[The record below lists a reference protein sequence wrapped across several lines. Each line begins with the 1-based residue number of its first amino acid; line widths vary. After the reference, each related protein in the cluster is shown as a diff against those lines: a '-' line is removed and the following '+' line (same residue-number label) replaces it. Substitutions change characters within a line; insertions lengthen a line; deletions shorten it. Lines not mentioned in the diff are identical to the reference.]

1 MRRMRRSRVA
11 AIVLALACS
20 SCLYGRIM
28 YFGEPSL
35 SAPTYFD
42 SREVRASSPAPLLTS
57 AAEAKIEIRRS
68 THDTYASFDQL
79 LAQNHTGAFLV
90 VRDDAIVYERYFG
103 RVTRTTQLPS
113 FSMSKTFAAVLVG
126 CAVRD
131 GVFRSIDDRLVSYL
145 PELASKK
152 GYGDITLEHLL
163 RMTAGIDFIEDSY
176 AGGAFYY
183 TTDLRA
189 RMYAYEVKWP
199 PGTHYLYGSV
209 SMELLWDAMNRR
221 LAGKTVSQYFE
232 ECVWGPI
239 GAEYPAV
246 WSLDSA
252 SSGIE
257 KLFGGFSATTR
268 DHARIGL
275 LFLHGGVMSGHAVVS
290 PEWVRESLA
299 VDPIAGVVQTTDG
312 RVKRGKY
319 QWFWSLDERSHYF
332 AKGYRGQYVFVIPDK
347 HMVFVRFGDDYGD
360 VDWPSLF
367 TQIADSMPVA
377 PQPSQP

>member
-1 MRRMRRSRVA
+1 MWRSRAA
-11 AIVLALACS
+11 AIVVALACGLACS
-20 SCLYGRIM
+20 SCLYSRIM

-42 SREVRASSPAPLLTS
+42 SREVRATSPAPLPTS
-57 AAEAKIEIRRS
+57 ATEAKIAITRS
-68 THDTYASFDQL
+68 AHRTYGSFDEL

-90 VRDDAIVYERYFG
+90 VKDDAIVYERYFD

-126 CAVRD
+126 CAARD
-131 GVFRSIDDRLVSYL
+131 GVLRSIDDRLVSYV
-145 PELASKK
+145 PELAAKK
-152 GYGDITLEHLL
+152 GYGDITLEQLL

-183 TTDLRA
+183 TTELRA
-189 RMYAYEVKWP
+189 RMYSYDVKWP
-199 PGTHYLYGSV
+199 AGTHYLYGSV
-209 SMELLWDAMNRR
+209 SMELIWDAMNRR
-221 LAGKTVSQYFE
+221 LGGKTVAQYFE
-232 ECVWGPI
+232 ERVWGPL
-239 GAEYPAV
+239 GAEYPAA

-275 LFLHGGVMSGHAVVS
+275 LFLHEGVMNGHAVVP
-290 PEWVRESLA
+290 PEWIRESLA
-299 VDPIAGVVQTTDG
+299 IDPIAGVVQTTDG
-312 RVKRGKY
+312 NVKRGKY
-319 QWFWSLDERSHYF
+319 QWFWSLDERSYYF

-347 HMVFVRFGDDYGD
+347 HLVFVRFGDDYGD

-367 TQIADSMPVA
+367 TQIADGLA
-377 PQPSQP
+377 TSQP

>member
-1 MRRMRRSRVA
+1 MSRAA
-11 AIVLALACS
+11 AILLAVACS
-20 SCLYGRIM
+20 SCLYSRIM

-42 SREVRASSPAPLLTS
+42 SREVRATSPTPLRTS
-57 AAEAKIEIRRS
+57 DVEAKIAITRS
-68 THDTYASFDQL
+68 THNVYGSFDEL

-90 VRDDAIVYERYFG
+90 VKDDAVVYERYFG

-126 CAVRD
+126 AAVRD
-131 GVFRSIDDRLVSYL
+131 GILRSVDDKLIAYV

-152 GYGDITLEHLL
+152 GYGDITLEQLL
-163 RMTAGIDFIEDSY
+163 RMTAGINFIEDSY
-176 AGGAFYY
+176 AGGALYY

-189 RMYAYEVKWP
+189 RIYGYDVKWP
-199 PGTHYLYGSV
+199 AGTHYLYGSV
-209 SMELLWDAMNRR
+209 SMQLLWDAMNRR

-232 ECVWGPI
+232 ERVWGPM
-239 GAEYPAV
+239 GAEFAAA
-246 WSLDSA
+246 WSLDST

-268 DHARIGL
+268 DHARIGM
-275 LFLHGGVMSGHAVVS
+275 LFLHDGVMNGRAVVS
-290 PEWVRESLA
+290 PEWVHESLA
-299 VDPIAGVVQTTDG
+299 VDAVAGLVQTTDG
-312 RVKRGKY
+312 NVKRGKY
-319 QWFWSLDERSHYF
+319 QWFWSLDERSYYF

-360 VDWPSLF
+360 IDWPALF
-367 TQIADSMPVA
+367 VKIADSMPAA
-377 PQPSQP
+377 PQP